1 MFATVFI
8 GCISHPAKLLDY
20 ILAGHEEPVFI
31 NSNGEQQSLEVS
43 GPAIGLFPQAEYIM
57 RSLYFD
63 EGSIL
68 VGYSDGVVD
77 ARDPNG
83 NSYGHQRLLDLVKK
97 LQQREANAVDLRD
110 EIVLDLD
117 SHMRDAEQF
126 DDITIATVV
135 M

>member
-8 GCISHPAKLLDY
+8 GCGGHPAKRLDY
-20 ILAGHEEPVFI
+20 VLAGHEKPVFI
-31 NSNGEQQSLEVS
+31 NGNGEQQSLEVS
-43 GPAIGLFPQAEYIM
+43 GLVVIPQAEYIM

-83 NSYGHQRLLDLVKK
+83 NSYGHPRLLDLIKNCSSVK
-97 LQQREANAVDLRD
+97 QTRW
-110 EIVLDLD
+110 I
-117 SHMRDAEQF
+117 
-126 DDITIATVV
+126 
-135 M
+135 